1 MFERFTEP
9 KPIESKETTVKRLA
23 REMLERFRTRFKKE
37 EKVENIEES
46 TSLPEPVIT
55 EDVGVAAEEK
65 PEAIPEP
72 QEIEKTEAGEL
83 SEPKAKEEQGPV
95 KKERERKTD
104 RGTFESVATNN
115 YFEGWDEDIE
125 LDANPEIKEQIR
137 QNIIQAEKANQ
148 ERYEHA
154 AADLGISVEEFKARL
169 QAKIEDMVERA
180 NFFRATQ
187 FGVLDKIM
195 NVDGRWKSQFE
206 TGTSQGCLDPRYR
219 AAREMRMF
227 GFNKTK
233 DLEMPT
239 ATYDANVPEESLT
252 ANKERRPIY
261 GYFSDEE
268 HGAINYQGKIPPP
281 TNVSQYGTVNF
292 KMKKER
298 ALRKST
304 ITFHDSLG
312 ADDWPPTPAAK
323 PHFTSFRLSYS
334 GGRILNELK
343 GPSIA
348 NWNESYT
355 EVQYHGG
362 LTMDDVESIHVST
375 HNGVYP
381 EDIKEIRRIFK
392 EYKKQHPESTVQLIE
407 F

>member
-1 MFERFTEP
+1 MLERFTEL
-9 KPIESKETTVKRLA
+9 KPIEAKEAAVKRLA
-23 REMLERFRTRFKKE
+23 KEMLEKFRARFKRG
-37 EKVENIEES
+37 EKVEHIEEPIPP
-46 TSLPEPVIT
+46 PEPVAT
-55 EDVGVAAEEK
+55 E
-65 PEAIPEP
+65 
-72 QEIEKTEAGEL
+72 EIKII
-83 SEPKAKEEQGPV
+83 AKEEEQQLEEPETIEPSAPET
-95 KKERERKTD
+95 KIEAKQTRKEREKKTD
-104 RGTFESVATNN
+104 KGTFESIVTNN
-115 YFEGWDEDIE
+115 YFEGWDKDVE
-125 LDANPEIKEQIR
+125 LEGNPGIKEQIR
-137 QNIIQAEKANQ
+137 QNIIKAEKTNQ

-169 QAKIEDMVERA
+169 QAKIEDMVEHA

-187 FGVLDKIM
+187 FEVLEKIM

-219 AAREMRMF
+219 AAAEMRMF
-227 GFNKTK
+227 GFNRANG
-233 DLEMPT
+233 LEIPT
-239 ATYDANVPEESLT
+239 ATYDAAVSEEALKT
-252 ANKERRPIY
+252 NKEKRPVY

-268 HGAINYQGKIPPP
+268 HGAINHQGKIPPP

-292 KMKKER
+292 KIKKER

-312 ADDWPPTPAAK
+312 ADDWPPTPATK

-334 GGRILNELK
+334 GGRVLNELK
-343 GPSIA
+343 GSSVV

-355 EVQYHGG
+355 EVQYHDG

-381 EDIKEIRRIFK
+381 EDIEEIRRIFK
-392 EYKKQHPESTVQLIE
+392 KYKEQHPESTIQLIE